1 MLTSVLG
8 VNYRKFVVDSTFSR
22 LAWKGSF
29 PPKLKQAKKSG
40 NVVKTISTT
49 TAKDRIE
56 LNKVEDTRKANSTFF
71 YP

>member
-1 MLTSVLG
+1 LEG
-8 VNYRKFVVDSTFSR
+8 VI
-22 LAWKGSF
+22 

-56 LNKVEDTRKANSTFF
+56 LKTLEKPIVPFFIRRKKKQ
-71 YP
+71 